1 MPELIGSFFILK
13 VITLFSLRRDG
24 WRGVLQALNRSQ
36 FATSSPLP
44 LGVSTDLQSSNLPL
58 GVPTDLQSSYLPLG
72 VSTDLQSV
80 VKKWPNLFMFCG
92 FAIRSRESVMYY
104 GLGDYKSPGLIGR
117 TFFYDGLQI
126 RRDGWRGMGRLAR
139 GISGHKKKSWNLRRW
154 VTSATKIPTT
164 SLV

>member
-58 GVPTDLQSSYLPLG
+58 GVPTDLQSFCPPLG
-72 VSTDLQSV
+72 VPTDLQSV
-80 VKKWPNLFMFCG
+80 VKK
-92 FAIRSRESVMYY
+92 
-104 GLGDYKSPGLIGR
+104 
-117 TFFYDGLQI
+117 
-126 RRDGWRGMGRLAR
+126 
-139 GISGHKKKSWNLRRW
+139 
-154 VTSATKIPTT
+154 
-164 SLV
+164 